1 MGSATGVLRG
11 EGKILGKVLVYKSPG
26 KHWGDVHLFEA
37 IWDSRLDPYVSASKY
52 TIFFSVQGERPVVD
66 EIANSDLD
74 GDLYWVCN
82 NEQARILSPTA
93 VLVIP

>member
-1 MGSATGVLRG
+1 M
-11 EGKILGKVLVYKSPG
+11 LVP
-26 KHWGDVHLFEA
+26 
-37 IWDSRLDPYVSASKY
+37 
-52 TIFFSVQGERPVVD
+52 